1 VDSTFYIL
9 VEYYMTYIL
18 VIWTAVVGGIRPN
31 YWPVVIERDWRPIG
45 EFHAEL
51 LNSGFQNGKTA
62 QQMCEDAARQ
72 LALKSDAY
80 RCVRSK

>member
-1 VDSTFYIL
+1 MIYIL
-9 VEYYMTYIL
+9 M
-18 VIWTAVVGGIRPN
+18 IWTVVAVGGDRHGIGGK
-31 YWPVVIERDWRPIG
+31 VADWRPLG

-51 LNSGFQNGKTA
+51 LNSGFQNGKSS

-72 LALKSDAY
+72 LGLKSENY